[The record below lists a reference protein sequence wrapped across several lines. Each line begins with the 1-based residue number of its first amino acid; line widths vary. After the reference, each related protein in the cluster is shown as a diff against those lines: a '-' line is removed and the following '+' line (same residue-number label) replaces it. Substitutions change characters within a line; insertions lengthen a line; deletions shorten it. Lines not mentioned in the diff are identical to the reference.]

1 MTVSVML
8 VKLTTGHDIIII
20 ALFLLITLYHSQS
33 FSNES
38 LEIEIDNPRFS
49 EKGLD
54 NRLYEIKAQKGVQK
68 QNNLE
73 LFIVEGK
80 LRTDSGTWIYL
91 NAERGN
97 FNQLENFVEL
107 SGKIKFYTDENN
119 QFYSDYALF
128 SINNDL
134 IEFNK
139 NIKHIKGNNII
150 KADES
155 KMKNNFNHIVYEGNV
170 STLYVMN

>member
-73 LFIVEGK
+73 LFSVEGK